1 MAKLQWRN
9 EQSHRRQE
17 EGGWEDEGARYL
29 AVVPLTALVR
39 STRTAGNR
47 EKEHIRCLKVY
58 PKSFAVPRDINVF
71 DQSWTSSDDC
81 RMNAQVL
88 LTRFPGI
95 NEAS

>member
-39 STRTAGNR
+39 STRLGAAEGRFAGGLSGEER
-47 EKEHIRCLKVY
+47 CQSGKDSASGRSDEMEGIPLIR
-58 PKSFAVPRDINVF
+58 
-71 DQSWTSSDDC
+71 W
-81 RMNAQVL
+81 
-88 LTRFPGI
+88 
-95 NEAS
+95 